1 MRQFKPGPD
10 WALNEQITIAPE
22 YLSGTINYIKKL
34 FHAMITRVN
43 QQQNQAPGQRP
54 NVTQG
59 PSPTASQSNI
69 PPLNASNLQQLQQQE
84 EEALRRARRASGQSA
99 TGSSTVPQPPFGAP
113 SPQGVPH
120 AYGPGSFPPEK
131 LKLPPP
137 KKRKQSHIG
146 GGASPTTPT
155 SRPQTAKPVNAAFA
169 GSFKCGVPECQHHY
183 QGFATQ
189 PALAKHMEE
198 SHKAEEPI
206 HDPLEFAIKSIRDS
220 LVKDEK
226 AGAPDTKRTLGVAL
240 EIPQAPNRQGAT
252 TSPAKPQVKTE
263 GTTPATGTP
272 MGRVSSQVGF
282 KSASPAS
289 NHHPTPR
296 ASGKAPIPSTGKQI
310 AAKEGKAAAGKP
322 ADPAQYSE
330 DTATKDPWAECA
342 VSLEAI
348 HDTFMDFGD
357 ESMHG
362 LGADPM
368 DEFVNSEMFTKVQS
382 KDTPDSIETGVATQT
397 PRESDTSR
405 DEDFVK
411 IGGPAEDNWIP
422 VDWLSLPSQF
432 EGGLLMNESWDDM
445 DWETIDR
452 KEAEMNVDDGGIPV
466 YAM

>member
-10 WALNEQITIAPE
+10 WTLNEQITIAPE

-54 NVTQG
+54 NVAQG
-59 PSPTASQSNI
+59 PSPIANQNNI

-84 EEALRRARRASGQSA
+84 EALLRARRASGQSVPG
-99 TGSSTVPQPPFGAP
+99 TSTVPQPPFGAP

-137 KKRKQSHIG
+137 KKRKQSHA
-146 GGASPTTPT
+146 GGATSPPTPT
-155 SRPQTAKPVNAAFA
+155 SKAQGAKAEAGAAT
-169 GSFKCGVPECQHHY
+169 GPFKCSVPECQHHY

-189 PALAKHMEE
+189 PALAKHIEE
-198 SHKAEEPI
+198 NHQAEEPI
-206 HDPLEFAIKSIRDS
+206 SDPLEFAIESIRYG
-220 LVKDEK
+220 LIKDEK
-226 AGAPDTKRTLGVAL
+226 TGAQDPKKTFAVAL
-240 EIPQAPNRQGAT
+240 EVPQAPNRQGTA
-252 TSPAKPQVKTE
+252 TSPARPQGKAE

-272 MGRVSSQVGF
+272 MGRVSSQLGL

-289 NHHPTPR
+289 NQQPTPR
-296 ASGKAPIPSTGKQI
+296 ASGKAQMPSAGKPT
-310 AAKEGKAAAGKP
+310 AGKEGKMGAGKP
-322 ADPAQYSE
+322 ADAVQYP
-330 DTATKDPWAECA
+330 DNTATKDPWADSGI
-342 VSLEAI
+342 SLEAI

-357 ESMHG
+357 DSLHG
-362 LGADPM
+362 LGVDPM
-368 DEFVNSEMFTKVQS
+368 DEFLNSEMFTKIQS

-397 PRESDTSR
+397 PRDSDTSK

-411 IGGPAEDNWIP
+411 IERAPEGNWIP
-422 VDWLSLPSQF
+422 VEWINLPRHF
-432 EGGLLMNESWDDM
+432 EGGLLMKNEGWEDM
-445 DWETIDR
+445 DWEAIDR
-452 KEAEMNVDDGGIPV
+452 KEAEMNVDEGAIPV